1 MATELPAAISTETLL
16 YQNRAAM
23 KQLSE
28 YRKEADR
35 LADQLRISEE
45 RLKRMHL
52 SRDLAIRFWSS
63 LTINPDSFDI
73 INAAKLAVS
82 SDPSTDEYLT
92 DLQNHM
98 NESVTAAVSTAELEM
113 HAEEIAKL
121 RLLVEELKLDNDRL
135 RKQIVKLSTTTPV
148 LEPVVH
154 MDASTDSPELRAEI
168 ALLRTELDKRGGDG
182 YETVL
187 RSLEMIHQER
197 LSTRNRAHAVE
208 AEIISLRQKF
218 AEKLELIESSA
229 SAAQDAFLLE
239 ISKLAHETANAKAEA
254 ERQRIL
260 TLEAQARLDAL
271 AERETAMS
279 GDDQVLRL
287 HALLKKND
295 DLHNKLLTS
304 HIQLQQQFGLKEVAE
319 ALERRNLEM
328 ESLTESSGRE
338 VAALK
343 EELLAAKARASR
355 AESEISSLLAAR
367 VASESQ
373 TAVALRTAAE
383 AASITESLRTALGR
397 SEADNAAKVKQLEK
411 EKRRSAAGGSS
422 DLVSLQLEEYR
433 KKVKC
438 SLCGVRDKEVAL
450 SKCLHCF
457 CRTCVDENL
466 LQARNRKCPLC
477 GLKFAGEM
485 DVRPVHL
492 VTN

>member
-1 MATELPAAISTETLL
+1 M
-16 YQNRAAM
+16 
-23 KQLSE
+23 
-28 YRKEADR
+28 
-35 LADQLRISEE
+35 
-45 RLKRMHL
+45 
-52 SRDLAIRFWSS
+52 
-63 LTINPDSFDI
+63 
-73 INAAKLAVS
+73 
-82 SDPSTDEYLT
+82 
-92 DLQNHM
+92 
-98 NESVTAAVSTAELEM
+98 
-113 HAEEIAKL
+113 
-121 RLLVEELKLDNDRL
+121 
-135 RKQIVKLSTTTPV
+135 
-148 LEPVVH
+148 EPVVH

-279 GDDQVLRL
+279 GDEQVLRL

-355 AESEISSLLAAR
+355 AESEISRGNVAADLREDHAETSL
-367 VASESQ
+367 SE
-373 TAVALRTAAE
+373 
-383 AASITESLRTALGR
+383 
-397 SEADNAAKVKQLEK
+397 D
-411 EKRRSAAGGSS
+411 
-422 DLVSLQLEEYR
+422 
-433 KKVKC
+433 C
-438 SLCGVRDKEVAL
+438 AL
-450 SKCLHCF
+450 SAHVGPSNQHRRRFHEYVIWYKLTIPSLHS
-457 CRTCVDENL
+457 L
-466 LQARNRKCPLC
+466 
-477 GLKFAGEM
+477 
-485 DVRPVHL
+485 
-492 VTN
+492 